1 MFRIVDLAYRMTKTP
16 QRCLPIPPAIEVGDE
31 STALGVQPN
40 KLTVRKQSIRPL
52 EGAASC
58 YWICWWRC
66 DNASR
71 KGKAMTISSYSFF
84 QSKRVKSH
92 EANSIHSSFSSA
104 LVKWSLW
111 FAFPCDYAFCGELL
125 LTLHSCFRGN
135 KNCYG
140 WRSCDLFLLLSPV
153 GEWVTQWKRGEEV
166 TSQPKATLHSYDSLS
181 QDLRF
186 GFYAFHLC

>member
-1 MFRIVDLAYRMTKTP
+1 MGRKEGSGHTCSQQVLLSFPLTRS
-16 QRCLPIPPAIEVGDE
+16 LPY
-31 STALGVQPN
+31 ALGLVWLLLFLLSQYWFRSWN
-40 KLTVRKQSIRPL
+40 RAR
-52 EGAASC
+52 SC